1 MRYSFRSIIFLR
13 LLLAASVLWLFTSC
27 ETTGDPW
34 VDDIGFS
41 PEKAQR
47 RLDEKQRELAMWQ
60 SWALDERIR
69 MSGLR
74 RDLNRAKREKAAD
87 AATLS
92 TLENKIGRA
101 RADLSEL
108 EAEVATLSA
117 QHAFSVSL
125 QNRRDRLQAEV
136 DALDLKLSTMLKH
149 HYLPQE

>member
-1 MRYSFRSIIFLR
+1 M
-13 LLLAASVLWLFTSC
+13 
-27 ETTGDPW
+27 
-34 VDDIGFS
+34 DDIGFS